1 MLYYDINTRTKMFTY
16 LKNLPY
22 KEIFLNVF
30 MLTLVVGTFIM
41 SIISLF
47 LGHTL
52 SFWVT
57 FVAFFLALYILWHY
71 NTYRNIEEEA
81 VMLLWTVGF
90 IVFAHLFINHFGTDV
105 VYILLLP
112 MTAPIL
118 LTRKQLQ
125 YHGVIYLLV
134 SMAIFSY
141 GFATNEFHDTRS
153 VSGFALL
160 SFFVFLFGST
170 YHFAI
175 EESYKK
181 LEQSNKQKDFL
192 LKEIHHRVKNN
203 LNIVA
208 SILGLEKF
216 ETNATEV
223 HKLIHRNKLRIES
236 IAMVHEI
243 LYENSDLEKIDF
255 KSYIQKLTKH
265 IIQTEGDED
274 IRIVLDIV
282 KLELHIEP
290 MMQFGIIINE
300 LMTNS
305 IKYALQDDEKSISI
319 TLLRREHEYKLCYKD
334 SGRGEKEAPQGFG
347 SSLIQM
353 SVKQLD
359 GRLNITHKDGLVYEI
374 YFKDTV

>member
-1 MLYYDINTRTKMFTY
+1 
-16 LKNLPY
+16 
-22 KEIFLNVF
+22 
-30 MLTLVVGTFIM
+30 M

-57 FVAFFLALYILWHY
+57 FVSFFWALYILWHY
-71 NTYRNIEEEA
+71 NTYRNIEREA

-90 IVFAHLFINHFGTDV
+90 IVFAHIFINHFGTDV

-125 YHGVIYLLV
+125 YHGLIYLLV

-141 GFATNEFHDTRS
+141 GFATDEFHDTRS

-160 SFFVFLFGST
+160 SFFVFLFGAT

-216 ETNATEV
+216 ESDATEV

-274 IRIVLDIV
+274 IHIVLDIV

-305 IKYALQDDEKSISI
+305 IKYALRGDEKSISI
-319 TLLRREHEYKLCYKD
+319 TLLRHEHEYKLCYKD